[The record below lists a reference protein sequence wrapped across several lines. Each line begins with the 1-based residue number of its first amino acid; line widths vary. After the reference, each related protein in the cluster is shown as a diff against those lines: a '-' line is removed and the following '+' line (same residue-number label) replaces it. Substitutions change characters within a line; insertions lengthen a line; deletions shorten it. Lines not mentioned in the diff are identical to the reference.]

1 MIIDIILDRKDGV
14 PYNANKFYRDC
25 MEYSRIFDGIGDE
38 ITRAM
43 DFGEER
49 DVRGALCAYIIK
61 NGYNP
66 AVCDYVCS
74 ANWLPA
80 E

>member
-1 MIIDIILDRKDGV
+1 MIIDIILDRQCGCVYKPDR
-14 PYNANKFYRDC
+14 FYRDC
-25 MEYSRIFDGIGDE
+25 MEYSTIFDGIGDN

-43 DFGEER
+43 DFGTEN
-49 DVRGALCAYIIK
+49 DVRDALCKYVVS

-66 AVCDYVCS
+66 AICS
-74 ANWLPA
+74 YIWSVTWL